1 MWLLT
6 VGSGNAFSVDMGT
19 GMGEPRGSTTDAPL
33 RPGHDGLELK
43 QTLLNVELLDLP
55 VIIEGAKD
63 GKVEG
68 GWLSMSRL
76 VNGPDPIQIPFGNL

>member
-43 QTLLNVELLDLP
+43 QTLLNVEVWLRIYFISRGVGSLMGCLF
-55 VIIEGAKD
+55 
-63 GKVEG
+63 VEQKI
-68 GWLSMSRL
+68 
-76 VNGPDPIQIPFGNL
+76 VAAIVF